1 LFLDNNYD
9 IIFAI
14 EFIKFTCLEYE
25 FKCET
30 GIMMQNMTIYEIAKI
45 AGVSASTVSRVL
57 NNSPN
62 VKEATRKLVLECID
76 KYHYSPSETARGLI
90 KQSSKMVGI
99 LLPDA
104 RIMHHAES
112 ITFIQR
118 ELSAMG
124 YCCLVM
130 TTGRDE
136 QERLRCLE
144 ILNQRRVDA
153 AVLMGSSFQ
162 LDSIKNAIEKY
173 LSQIPIII
181 ANGYLELPNVYG
193 IISDEYNGVLEC
205 VRLLFEKGRKK
216 LAFIADYDTPSNQ
229 RKIAGFSAGMEK
241 YYREHTPLIIWANG
255 EFHEACRKVSEF
267 MQKSPNIDGL
277 IFAEDQLAA
286 AGLRALRDMQ
296 ISVPDQVSVIGI
308 NNSIITQICNP
319 SLTALDNM
327 SMDMSAAV
335 VNNLIAVLQG
345 RCVVKK
351 MSLYSRIVER
361 ETT

>member
-1 LFLDNNYD
+1 
-9 IIFAI
+9 
-14 EFIKFTCLEYE
+14 
-25 FKCET
+25 
-30 GIMMQNMTIYEIAKI
+30 MQNMTIYEIAKI

-57 NNSPN
+57 NNNPN
-62 VKEATRKLVLECID
+62 VKDTTRKLVLECIE

-90 KQSSKMVGI
+90 TQSSKMVGI

-112 ITFIQR
+112 ITYIQR
-118 ELSAMG
+118 ELSTMG

-136 QERLRCLE
+136 QERLRSIE
-144 ILNQRRVDA
+144 ILNQRRVEA
-153 AVLMGSSFQ
+153 AVLMGSSFE
-162 LDSIKNAIEKY
+162 LDSVKHAIEKY
-173 LSQIPIII
+173 LPQIPIII

-205 VRLLFEKGRKK
+205 VHLLHKKKRKRP
-216 LAFIADYDTPSNQ
+216 AFFVDYDTPSNQ
-229 RKIAGFSAGMEK
+229 RKIDGFLAGMEK
-241 YYREHTPLIIWANG
+241 YYPQMEPLVVRMEEGFRAVCDG
-255 EFHEACRKVSEF
+255 VTDF
-267 MQKSPNIDGL
+267 MQTSPGADGL

-286 AGLRALRDMQ
+286 AGLRALRDLH
-296 ISVPDQVSVIGI
+296 IAVPRQVSVIGI

-327 SMDMSAAV
+327 SRDMSIAV
-335 VNNLIAVLQG
+335 VNNLIGVLQG
-345 RCVVKK
+345 RSVVKK

-361 ETT
+361 EST